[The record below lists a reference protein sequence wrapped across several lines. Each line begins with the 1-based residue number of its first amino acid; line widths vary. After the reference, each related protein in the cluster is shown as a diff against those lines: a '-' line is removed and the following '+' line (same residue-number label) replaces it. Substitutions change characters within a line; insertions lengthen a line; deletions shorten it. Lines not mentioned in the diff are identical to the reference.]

1 MHYFVVS
8 KEKRNLS
15 LLVMEDNPVLALAC
29 MLRFSEIAAIER
41 TSIILSEKTVK
52 FALAKNRKWQHAE
65 ISGDSRYGKDVD
77 YIFRKSSKNLLWPSI
92 SMGKLTKGNYRIK
105 TNAQWNALENI
116 SAVRKD

>member
-41 TSIILSEKTVK
+41 TSIIFSEKAVK
-52 FALAKNRKWQHAE
+52 FALAKHRKWQHAE